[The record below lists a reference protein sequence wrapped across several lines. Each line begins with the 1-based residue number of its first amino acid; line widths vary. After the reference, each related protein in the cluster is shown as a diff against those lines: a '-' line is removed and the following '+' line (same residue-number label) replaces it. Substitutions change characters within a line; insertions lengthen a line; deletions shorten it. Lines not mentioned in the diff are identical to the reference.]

1 MYSDSATQIAATKTA
16 NTTAALTIVAATDF
30 ALILAIY
37 SVTFVSL
44 LLN

>member
-1 MYSDSATQIAATKTA
+1 MYSDSATQIAATRMAK
-16 NTTAALTIVAATDF
+16 TTAALTIVAATDF

-37 SVTFVSL
+37 AVSVVSL